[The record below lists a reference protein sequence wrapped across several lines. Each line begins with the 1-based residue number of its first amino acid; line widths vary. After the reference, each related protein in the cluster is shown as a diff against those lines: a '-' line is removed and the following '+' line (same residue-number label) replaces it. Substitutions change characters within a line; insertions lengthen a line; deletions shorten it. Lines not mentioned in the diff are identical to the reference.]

1 MLTWIAICL
10 LLLAIFGT
18 PLVWLYQIIRD
29 VTKYFFS
36 DWYNKKLP
44 FVRVDPFTRSFL
56 ATNFRYYNNL
66 SPTDRL
72 VFERR
77 VQKFISLKDFQGREG
92 LNITTEMRT
101 LVAASA
107 IQITFGFP
115 SVYLHRFTKVI
126 LYPDVYY
133 STISEAYHEGEV
145 NSAGIIVLSW
155 QNLLQGYLNPYDG
168 RNLGLHE
175 MAHALKISD
184 ATSHPGYDFFDR
196 HAFYDFVSYAREEM
210 QLIVNGEAS
219 FFRQYASSNDH
230 EFFAVAIENFFER
243 PLEFNDFHSQMYTSL
258 ARLLNQDPLNR
269 VHSQTRKQQQLHN

>member
-1 MLTWIAICL
+1 MLTWIGIFL

-36 DWYNKKLP
+36 DWYNINLP
-44 FVRVDPFTRSFL
+44 FIRVDAVTRSFL
-56 ATNFRYYNNL
+56 ATNFQYYNKL
-66 SPTDRL
+66 SRTDQL
-72 VFERR
+72 TFERR
-77 VQKFISLKDFQGREG
+77 VQKFIRLKDFQGREG
-92 LNITTEMRT
+92 LIITTGMRT

-115 SVYLHRFTKVI
+115 SVYLHRFKEII
-126 LYPDVYY
+126 LYPDSYY
-133 STISEAYHEGEV
+133 STITKGYHQGEV
-145 NSAGIIVLSW
+145 NSAGVIVLSW
-155 QNLLQGYLNPYDG
+155 KSLVQGYLNPYDG

-184 ATSHPGYDFFDR
+184 ATSYAGFDFFDR
-196 HAFYDFVSYAREEM
+196 KAFHHFIFYARGEM
-210 QLIVNGEAS
+210 QLIVKGEAS

-243 PLEFNDFHSQMYTSL
+243 PLEFSDFHPQMYTSL
-258 ARLLNQDPLNR
+258 ARLLNQDPLNS
-269 VHSQTRKQQQLHN
+269 VQSQTRKEQLHN

>member
-1 MLTWIAICL
+1 
-10 LLLAIFGT
+10 
-18 PLVWLYQIIRD
+18 
-29 VTKYFFS
+29 
-36 DWYNKKLP
+36 
-44 FVRVDPFTRSFL
+44 
-56 ATNFRYYNNL
+56 
-66 SPTDRL
+66 
-72 VFERR
+72 
-77 VQKFISLKDFQGREG
+77 
-92 LNITTEMRT
+92 MRT

-133 STISEAYHEGEV
+133 STITEGYHQGEV

-184 ATSHPGYDFFDR
+184 ATSQPGYDFFDR
-196 HAFYDFVSYAREEM
+196 QAFYDFVSYAREEM

>member
-1 MLTWIAICL
+1 MLTWFAICL

-29 VTKYFFS
+29 VTKYLFS

-44 FVRVDPFTRSFL
+44 FIRVDSFTRSFL
-56 ATNFRYYNNL
+56 TTNFHYYNKL

-92 LNITTEMRT
+92 LIITTEMRT

-115 SVYLHRFTKVI
+115 SVYLHRFKEVI
-126 LYPDVYY
+126 LYPDAYY
-133 STISEAYHEGEV
+133 STITEAYHQGEV

-155 QNLLQGYLNPYDG
+155 KNLLQGYLNPYDG

-184 ATSHPGYDFFDR
+184 ATSYAGFDFFDQE
-196 HAFYDFVSYAREEM
+196 AFHHFIFYAREER
-210 QLIVNGEAS
+210 QLIANGEAS
-219 FFRQYASSNDH
+219 LFRQYASSNDH

-243 PLEFNDFHSQMYTSL
+243 PLALSDFHPQMYSTL
-258 ARLLNQDPLNR
+258 VRLLNQDPLNR
-269 VHSQTRKQQQLHN
+269 PQFQTEKEGVYN